1 MPGKPIW
8 SHDAT
13 GGTSYAVLQINAG
26 VPGNAGAAITAIRLT
41 GQEAMVIDV
50 TGIAA
55 THKSFICA
63 AVDAGTLEVDVML
76 QSSAG
81 VGPKINLPTA
91 HNKSPVAI
99 EFYLGTLTG
108 DSNEQIPNITITGYI
123 QSVSVSAER
132 DDVIRATVVFRC
144 TGASIHTSTS

>member
-8 SHDAT
+8 SNDAT
-13 GGTSYAVLQINAG
+13 STVSYVSLQSEIGPNSQ
-26 VPGNAGAAITAIRLT
+26 ITAIRLT
-41 GQEAMVIDV
+41 GEEATVIDV

-63 AVDAGTLEVDVML
+63 AVNAGTLEVDVML
-76 QSSAG
+76 NTRTNTG
-81 VGPKINLPTA
+81 VTINLPTA
-91 HNKSPVAI
+91 NDRVPSGLN
-99 EFYLGTLTG
+99 FYLGTITG
-108 DSNEQIPNITITGYI
+108 DPDNQVPDITITGYI

-144 TGASIHTSTS
+144 TGASIHNSNY

>member
-13 GGTSYAVLQINAG
+13 GATSYAVLESNMG
-26 VPGNAGAAITAIRLT
+26 VGSEGSQITAIRLT
-41 GQEAMVIDV
+41 GEQATVIDV

-63 AVDAGTLEVDVML
+63 AVDAGTLEVDCML
-76 QSSAG
+76 KTRSATG
-81 VGPKINLPTA
+81 STIFLPTA
-91 HNKSPVAI
+91 HDSTPSSIN
-99 EFYLGTLTG
+99 FYFGTVTG
-108 DSNEQIPNITITGYI
+108 DATNQIPDVTLSGYI

-144 TGASIHTSTS
+144 TGANIHTSNS